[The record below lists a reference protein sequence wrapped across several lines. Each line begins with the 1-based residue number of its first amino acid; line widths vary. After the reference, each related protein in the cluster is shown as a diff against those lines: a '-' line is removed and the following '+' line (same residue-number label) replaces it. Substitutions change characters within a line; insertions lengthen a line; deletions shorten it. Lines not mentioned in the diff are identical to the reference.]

1 MESLRIYTNLLKV
14 LSEIIDNMADVE
26 KKYGK
31 KIDEIAKEL
40 LMPDNIL
47 ELSKKVPPDIFNR
60 FISILL
66 RLSILANKTSN
77 LLQLMPD
84 EKKNLA
90 KELKSI
96 TEDMLGILNELENYT
111 KK

>member
-1 MESLRIYTNLLKV
+1 
-14 LSEIIDNMADVE
+14 
-26 KKYGK
+26 
-31 KIDEIAKEL
+31 
-40 LMPDNIL
+40 
-47 ELSKKVPPDIFNR
+47 
-60 FISILL
+60 
-66 RLSILANKTSN
+66 
-77 LLQLMPD
+77 MPD